1 MKIVFK
7 LEAEDYL
14 EYLRF
19 IISNSKKNR
28 NIGWWLRVII
38 PLLLLF
44 SFTFFQLYTN
54 LLYVVIGVAFALL
67 WFFFLSD
74 KIWKAFLF
82 RSININFVS
91 KMNIAKFEEVEVDF
105 KENNFIVAGK
115 VIEYKN
121 IENVIP
127 LKHILVIFYGG
138 SNSFVIPNKAIGDFQ
153 QQTELIRFIYE
164 KIAHNLAAE

>member
-44 SFTFFQLYTN
+44 SFTFL
-54 LLYVVIGVAFALL
+54 
-67 WFFFLSD
+67 
-74 KIWKAFLF
+74 
-82 RSININFVS
+82 
-91 KMNIAKFEEVEVDF
+91 
-105 KENNFIVAGK
+105 NFI
-115 VIEYKN
+115 
-121 IENVIP
+121 
-127 LKHILVIFYGG
+127 LTCFML
-138 SNSFVIPNKAIGDFQ
+138 
-153 QQTELIRFIYE
+153 
-164 KIAHNLAAE
+164 

>member
-1 MKIVFK
+1 
-7 LEAEDYL
+7 
-14 EYLRF
+14 
-19 IISNSKKNR
+19 
-28 NIGWWLRVII
+28 
-38 PLLLLF
+38 
-44 SFTFFQLYTN
+44 
-54 LLYVVIGVAFALL
+54 
-67 WFFFLSD
+67 
-74 KIWKAFLF
+74 
-82 RSININFVS
+82 
-91 KMNIAKFEEVEVDF
+91 MNIAKFEEVEVDF

-164 KIAHNLAAE
+164 MIAHNLAAE